1 MTLEEIFERR
11 KSNGGLNSLLDIKN
25 IRYDENG
32 RFTVDM
38 KVKDELLNPY
48 GMAHGGTIFALCDTA
63 AGSLIYLLEKK
74 TVVTADSYINF
85 YKPGRPGKILTAV
98 VSERKRGKSSA
109 VLLVE
114 VYDDEK
120 EHIADATLTMVYK

>member
-74 TVVTADSYINF
+74 LSLQPTAISIF
-85 YKPGRPGKILTAV
+85 ISRAGPAKPLR
-98 VSERKRGKSSA
+98 R
-109 VLLVE
+109 
-114 VYDDEK
+114 
-120 EHIADATLTMVYK
+120 

>member
-85 YKPGRPGKILTAV
+85 YKPGRPGKTLTAV

-120 EHIADATLTMVYK
+120 EPIADATLTMVYK